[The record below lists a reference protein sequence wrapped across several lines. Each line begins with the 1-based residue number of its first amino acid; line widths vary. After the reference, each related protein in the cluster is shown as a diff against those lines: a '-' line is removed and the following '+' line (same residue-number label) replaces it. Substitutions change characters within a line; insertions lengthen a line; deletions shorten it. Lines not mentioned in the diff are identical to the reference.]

1 MSFSAS
7 SSACSVRASW
17 AFSSVGEDIVT
28 WDGGGRILKKISNQS
43 NTEGVGAK
51 EVLIVLSIQNRYC
64 IYTVLLSVLKQ
75 KCGLELEMEYS
86 AVNEGYM
93 YVFIRFVHGTKRVC
107 TQCTVCVAWSLCGIK
122 CCQRCRIR
130 YCCIRY
136 FIV

>member
-86 AVNEGYM
+86 AVNEDYM
-93 YVFIRFVHGTKRVC
+93 YV
-107 TQCTVCVAWSLCGIK
+107 CVSPRADLKVINS
-122 CCQRCRIR
+122 
-130 YCCIRY
+130 
-136 FIV
+136 